1 MGIIPDVE
9 VPRAELNVIDSYF
22 TFRESDYRDALDNE
36 TTDENEEEEDFNE
49 LLENDYQL
57 SRAIDAVK
65 TIAVLN

>member
-1 MGIIPDVE
+1 MVVYERIRKRLRRQYSIFCQKRGAD
-9 VPRAELNVIDSYF
+9 AEKD
-22 TFRESDYRDALDNE
+22 DD
-36 TTDENEEEEDFNE
+36 DENEEEEDFNE